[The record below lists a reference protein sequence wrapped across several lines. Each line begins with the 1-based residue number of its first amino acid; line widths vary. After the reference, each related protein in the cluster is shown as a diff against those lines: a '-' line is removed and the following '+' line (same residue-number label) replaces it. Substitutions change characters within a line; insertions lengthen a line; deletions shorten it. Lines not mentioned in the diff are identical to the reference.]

1 MLKNTYKNR
10 LEQNA
15 KNVNNTKKF
24 IFKELHLEIL
34 GQNSKKPDPNLKEIS
49 DLRLSSHI
57 GRKEIE
63 YQRLLKVS
71 WLLEK
76 KYQKYLK
83 SQKRETYQIED
94 IVASVN
100 SMLVKDNSK
109 PVTKRTIQR
118 DLQKLIKMNL
128 VANFSKSLGKDN
140 GGFSIYKVN
149 SDIWRYR
156 IEILRAYFENEI
168 RKYTQDKIIVT
179 ICRKEIDEHT
189 FTNSNPSMSTQ
200 SMSTLLYNKKD
211 INKIKNSTEENFF
224 ENIEKNYE
232 EKNLKKEQQNLIE
245 KNGEKIE
252 IKKEKKQKLKFSYE
266 KSFEEYQE
274 NKLTTKYKIPVNF
287 FSKLK
292 GLSNAVNTYKN
303 ALINLEYYLK
313 YLIPQ
318 YGSPAILEII

>member
-1 MLKNTYKNR
+1 MLKNNYKNR

-83 SQKRETYQIED
+83 SQKLEKYRIEN

-140 GGFSIYKVN
+140 GGFSLYKVN

-168 RKYTQDKIIVT
+168 RKYTQDKRIVT

-189 FTNSNPSMSTQ
+189 FTNSNPSMSTE

-224 ENIEKNYE
+224 ENIEKNSKE
-232 EKNLKKEQQNLIE
+232 NNLKKENLIE
-245 KNGEKIE
+245 KKQKIE
-252 IKKEKKQKLKFSYE
+252 KENIIKKS
-266 KSFEEYQE
+266 EE
-274 NKLTTKYKIPVNF
+274 
-287 FSKLK
+287 
-292 GLSNAVNTYKN
+292 SN
-303 ALINLEYYLK
+303 NLGT
-313 YLIPQ
+313 Q
-318 YGSPAILEII
+318 